1 MSMPRVTDRS
11 IELMVSD
18 LLRTGVTVAGAVVLG
33 GGVYFVLRHRGET
46 VDFGTFHGAPAVDRI
61 LGQIVTSAF
70 ALRARSIIQLGVLL
84 LIATPVLRV
93 ALSLVGFA
101 LERDWHYVVIT
112 IIVLTVLLYSL
123 ISGALQG

>member
-1 MSMPRVTDRS
+1 MNLPRVNDRS
-11 IELMVSD
+11 IELMVSN
-18 LLRTGVTVAGAVVLG
+18 LLRTGVTIAGLVVLAG
-33 GGVYFVLRHRGET
+33 GIYFVLRHGNEPA
-46 VDFGTFHGAPAVDRI
+46 DFGTFHGAAAADRI
-61 LGQIVTSAF
+61 VGEIVASAF

-112 IIVLTVLLYSL
+112 AIVLGVLLYSL
-123 ISGALQG
+123 ISGALHG